1 MKKDLLF
8 VIDSLHS
15 GGAEKSLVS
24 LLSTLDYN
32 KFNVDLLLF
41 NKSGLYIP
49 LVPKQVNIL
58 EVPEYFEYS
67 GEKKDKKR
75 LSIMIARI
83 KNSVSIRNP
92 YYKKKYHG
100 AQITCKNIL
109 KTLDKQVKKYD
120 VAIAYS
126 QGLPTYY
133 VSEKVE
139 ADKKLCW
146 INTDYKKAGY
156 NPSFDRSYYEKYNYM
171 IAVSEKNKEVL
182 ESVYPEFRDKM
193 RVIYDIISDKLVTKM
208 ANEGQGYTDKFDGI
222 RILTIGRHVYLKG
235 YDMAIEAAKLLKED
249 GINFRWYSIG
259 EGILTEELKQKVKEN
274 GLEDNFIFL
283 GTYINPYPFVK
294 ECDIYCQPS
303 RFEGFGMAIAEAKIL
318 TKPIVTTD
326 FNVVYDQIEDKKNGL
341 IVKMNSKSIYNG
353 IIKFIN
359 NSSLKEMLIAN
370 LLNSNIKMEENIC
383 NLYELIN

>member
-83 KNSVSIRNP
+83 KNSISIRNP

-182 ESVYPEFRDKM
+182 ESVYPEFRDKI

-259 EGILTEELKQKVKEN
+259 EGILTEELKQKVTEN

-294 ECDIYCQPS
+294 NCDIYCQPS
-303 RFEGFGMAIAEAKIL
+303 RLEGFGMAIAEAKIL
-318 TKPIVTTD
+318 QKTIIATNFD
-326 FNVVYDQIEDKKNGL
+326 IVYDQIEDMKNGL
-341 IVKMNSKSIYNG
+341 IVNMNSKDLYIGISEILNNKNLIG
-353 IIKFIN
+353 IINKNLN
-359 NSSLKEMLIAN
+359 NERISTESEISKLIK
-370 LLNSNIKMEENIC
+370 LLV
-383 NLYELIN
+383 

>member
-193 RVIYDIISDKLVTKM
+193 NVIYDIISPKLVKEM
-208 ANEGQGYTDKFDGI
+208 ANESKGYTDKFDGI
-222 RILTIGRHVYLKG
+222 RILTIGRHVHLKG
-235 YDMAIEAAKLLKED
+235 YDMAIDAANLLKEN
-249 GINFRWYSIG
+249 GIYFRWYSIG
-259 EGILTEELKQKVKEN
+259 EGVLTNDLKKQVKER

-283 GTYINPYPFVK
+283 GTYINPYPFIK
-294 ECDIYCQPS
+294 NCDIYCQPS

-318 TKPIVTTD
+318 EKPVIATN
-326 FNVVYDQIEDKKNGL
+326 FSIIYNQINNLENGL
-341 IVKMNSKSIYNG
+341 ICNMNSSDICMKILTLIENSELKED
-353 IIKFIN
+353 IIKR
-359 NSSLKEMLIAN
+359 LK
-370 LLNSNIKMEENIC
+370 SENITSEYEIEK
-383 NLYELIN
+383 LYRIL

>member
-32 KFNVDLLLF
+32 NFNVDLLLF

-83 KNSVSIRNP
+83 KNSISIRNP

-182 ESVYPEFRDKM
+182 ESVYPEFRDKI

-259 EGILTEELKQKVKEN
+259 EGILTEELKQKVTEN

-283 GTYINPYPFVK
+283 GTYINPYPFIK
-294 ECDIYCQPS
+294 NCDIYCQPS

-318 TKPIVTTD
+318 RKPVIATNFD
-326 FNVVYDQIEDKKNGL
+326 IVYDQIENNINGL
-341 IVKMNSKSIYNG
+341 IVNMNSNDIYIAINSIISNKNLKE
-353 IIKFIN
+353 IIIN
-359 NSSLKEMLIAN
+359 NISSREDNTMKEITKFN
-370 LLNSNIKMEENIC
+370 KIIS
-383 NLYELIN
+383 

>member
-41 NKSGLYIP
+41 NKDGLYLS
-49 LVPKQVNIL
+49 LVPKQVKIL
-58 EVPEYFEYS
+58 EVPEYFE
-67 GEKKDKKR
+67 EKRKRRSSKK
-75 LSIMIARI
+75 IAIKIAQI
-83 KNSVSIRNP
+83 KNSILIRNP
-92 YYKKKYHG
+92 YYNKKYHG

-109 KTLDKQVKKYD
+109 KILDSQIKKYD

-133 VSEKVE
+133 VAEKVN

-156 NPSFDRSYYEKYNYM
+156 NPIFDKKYYEKYNYM

-182 ESVYPEFRDKM
+182 ESVYPDFKDKM
-193 RVIYDIISDKLVTKM
+193 RVIYDIISPKLVRNM
-208 ANEGQGYTDKFDGI
+208 ANEGQGYDDKFDGI
-222 RILTIGRHVYLKG
+222 RILTIGRHVHLKG
-235 YDMAIEAAKLLKED
+235 YDMAIDAAKLLKEN
-249 GINFRWYSIG
+249 GVNFRWYSIG
-259 EGILTEELKQKVKEN
+259 EGVLTNDLKKQVKEK

-283 GTYINPYPFVK
+283 GTYTNPYPFIK

-318 TKPIVTTD
+318 EKIIIATNFDI
-326 FNVVYDQIEDKKNGL
+326 VYDQIENMKNGL
-341 IVKMNSKSIYNG
+341 IVNMNSKDIYMGIKNILKDENLIKSIKYNLCSKK
-353 IIKFIN
+353 IVLEDQVKKFN
-359 NSSLKEMLIAN
+359 KLIT
-370 LLNSNIKMEENIC
+370 
-383 NLYELIN
+383 

>member
-182 ESVYPEFRDKM
+182 ESVYPEFRDKI

-259 EGILTEELKQKVKEN
+259 EGILTEELKQKVTEN

-283 GTYINPYPFVK
+283 GTYINPYPFIK
-294 ECDIYCQPS
+294 NCDIYCQPS

-318 TKPIVTTD
+318 QKTIIATNFD
-326 FNVVYDQIEDKKNGL
+326 IVYDQIENMKNGL
-341 IVKMNSKSIYNG
+341 VVNMNSKDLYIGISEILNNKNLFG
-353 IIKFIN
+353 IISENLN
-359 NSSLKEMLIAN
+359 NERISTESEISKLIK
-370 LLNSNIKMEENIC
+370 LLA
-383 NLYELIN
+383 